1 MKVRR
6 SIEANAY
13 CQIGSGAE
21 WVGDTDHLRQSSK
34 KCFTWFSCL
43 DFVRSI
49 GSLLW
54 WNISDRGGYARMAPV
69 GERRTLKPVII
80 IPPQGTSSHP
90 ATHYNPFYFNAENDI
105 LYNSRTEYLSSPLYK
120 ILTHHKMIHI
130 ALRVKQLNQFS
141 ENWFQFKYFT
151 SVFFLS

>member
-6 SIEANAY
+6 SIEANAC
-13 CQIGSGAE
+13 CQGWNGWRGGYRTFE
-21 WVGDTDHLRQSSK
+21 TKLK

-105 LYNSRTEYLSSPLYK
+105 LYNSRTECVSSPLLYK
-120 ILTHHKMIHI
+120 ILTHHKMIRI
-130 ALRVKQLNQFS
+130 ALRVKQPKQFS
-141 ENWFQFKYFT
+141 EN
-151 SVFFLS
+151 

>member
-1 MKVRR
+1 
-6 SIEANAY
+6 
-13 CQIGSGAE
+13 
-21 WVGDTDHLRQSSK
+21 
-34 KCFTWFSCL
+34 
-43 DFVRSI
+43 
-49 GSLLW
+49 
-54 WNISDRGGYARMAPV
+54 MAPV

-130 ALRVKQLNQFS
+130 ALRVKHQTNFLKIDFSLNILQVYFSYLRQHFQTQFA
-141 ENWFQFKYFT
+141 FCAYFT
-151 SVFFLS
+151 IVLRRILSLVIIGIDISVHGYVMNKGWPRSG